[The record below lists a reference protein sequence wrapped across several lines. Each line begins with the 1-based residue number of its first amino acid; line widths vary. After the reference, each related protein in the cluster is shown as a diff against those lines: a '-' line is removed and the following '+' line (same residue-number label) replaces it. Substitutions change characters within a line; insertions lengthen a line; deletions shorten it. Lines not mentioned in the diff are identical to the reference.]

1 MTYRVIY
8 SEFIR
13 HSDGSYEA
21 VDETARSLG
30 PRERFWDA
38 EQTALCWDSSIH
50 IAWVEVLD
58 KDGLWHYADSDG
70 RAGEIASH
78 QDLPEDID

>member
-1 MTYRVIY
+1 MPYRVIY
-8 SEFIR
+8 SEYIR

-30 PRERFWDA
+30 VVDRYWDA
-38 EQTALCWDSSIH
+38 HQTSLCWDSSYH

-58 KDGLWHYADSDG
+58 SDGLWHYADTNG
-70 RAGEIASH
+70 RPGAVASH
-78 QDLPEDID
+78 QELEEID